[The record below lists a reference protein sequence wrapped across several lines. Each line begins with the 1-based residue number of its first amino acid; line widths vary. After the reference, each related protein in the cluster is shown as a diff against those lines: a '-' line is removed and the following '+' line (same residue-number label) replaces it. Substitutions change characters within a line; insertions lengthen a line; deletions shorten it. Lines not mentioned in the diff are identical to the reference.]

1 MVVNTYLSDNN
12 VNNFNTLHKKPR
24 NKTII
29 VRKNLYVRL
38 KLNWIFK
45 ELQIIKKFHFTLR
58 KTGINVNVY
67 DRKWACEVAIPFI
80 GNAVSRWVANYKFL
94 QWNHSLRR
102 IKQTS
107 TVELFV
113 TVSGRSL
120 RVRIEGKYRNYH
132 QFSCLGRFSFSARR
146 DRVILN
152 LSNLGTSSLSD
163 LSNL

>member
-1 MVVNTYLSDNN
+1 MSIILIHYTR
-12 VNNFNTLHKKPR
+12 KPGTKR
-24 NKTII
+24 SLLE
-29 VRKNLYVRL
+29 KNLYERL

-45 ELQIIKKFHFTLR
+45 ELRIIKKSHFTLCKIQR
-58 KTGINVNVY
+58 INVNVY

-152 LSNLGTSSLSD
+152 LSNLGTSSLPD